1 MEISLN
7 NRQTFGHGKP
17 LQPLATI
24 ERHIYNQESK
34 TGECGELP
42 DNNRY
47 PLFRYLSVATRIEN
61 APVCPKC
68 LEAVGA

>member
-1 MEISLN
+1 MSLN

-34 TGECGELP
+34 AGECGEKLDP
-42 DNNRY
+42 ARY
-47 PLFRYLSVATRIEN
+47 PLFSFYSVATRLTK
-61 APVCPKC
+61 APICPKC
-68 LEAVGA
+68 LEAVEA